1 MNLKFK
7 SSEISN
13 KLIFISKALNKADL
27 DDMIIT
33 FNSTAIGLAVF
44 LHSNNYNIS
53 FIEKDAI
60 IEKDGKISL
69 MLGDLIDLVNRN
81 QPLSFDSSNEKVL
94 IDDLWEIYSVNAEEI
109 NLKVTPMGEK
119 IELDQQEVVKLIKHL
134 KLANK
139 FLKKTQDIETLYLK
153 IALNKNNIAITN
165 FSFTDYQTNIFDIN
179 RSGDTKFNLF
189 LNKNGIKL
197 ISNLFNKSDLAII
210 KSEDKTFFEN
220 NIYAVEIKE
229 EKLNKN
235 LYDFNN
241 FIKR

>member
-13 KLIFISKALNKADL
+13 KLLFISKALNKADL
-27 DDMIIT
+27 DDMTIT
-33 FNSTAIGLAVF
+33 FNATAIGLAVF
-44 LHSNNYNIS
+44 LHSDNYNIS
-53 FIEKDAI
+53 FIEKDAV
-60 IEKDGKISL
+60 IEKDGTVSL
-69 MLGDLIDLVNRN
+69 MLGDLIDLISKN
-81 QPLSFDSSNEKVL
+81 QQLSFDSNSEKIL
-94 IDDLWEIYSVNAEEI
+94 IDDLWEIYSI
-109 NLKVTPMGEK
+109 NIDNNNSKVTPIGEK
-119 IELDQQEVVKLIKHL
+119 VELTQQEVSKLIKNI
-134 KLANK
+134 KISNK

-153 IALNKNNIAITN
+153 ISLNEDNITITN
-165 FSFTDYQTNIFDIN
+165 FSFTDYQSNTFDVN
-179 RSGDTKFNLF
+179 RNGNTKFNLF
-189 LNKNGIKL
+189 LNKNDIKL